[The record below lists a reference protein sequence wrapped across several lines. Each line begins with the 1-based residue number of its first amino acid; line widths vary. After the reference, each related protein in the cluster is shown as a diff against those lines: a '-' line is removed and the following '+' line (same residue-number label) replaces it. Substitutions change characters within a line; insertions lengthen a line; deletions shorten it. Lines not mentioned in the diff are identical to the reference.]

1 MKKKWWLLALSL
13 VLVLGGSWLASWIQT
28 AGGEVRVTDVRFAG
42 QDGRMLSGLL
52 YVPAGVTN
60 RTPAPGMLVMHGYIN
75 SRETQSGFAIEFAR
89 RGYVVLAMDMAG
101 HGFSEPIRGDLSRGA
116 YDGLR
121 FLASLPFVDPANIGV
136 EGHSMGGW
144 SVLAAADRAPD
155 LVKTVVL
162 VGSSSETLGAPK
174 ILADSKFNVGVIF
187 SRYDEFARLMWG
199 VDRAADIVKTEKLK
213 AAFGT
218 TEDVVPYR
226 LYGSF
231 ENETGRKLYIPNTTH
246 PGDHL
251 SREAI
256 GDAIDFV
263 QASIPAP
270 RPLDPANQIWPWKE
284 LGTALAFIGAVV
296 FMFALAG
303 LLLEVPYF
311 KELVRPLPRFSGAA
325 GPGWFVGAL
334 IATAIPALTFFRFQH
349 LGNAWIP
356 TSAFWPQSLTIGFM
370 VWALLNGAIAVALFI
385 VWHLVWGRRRQGSLG
400 AYGFS
405 TAGGRTGRWRYVG
418 RALLLAVT
426 VTAATHALLSL
437 VQWAFLVDFRFW
449 VVALKPMNWP
459 RFVIFLRFLV
469 PFAVYFF
476 IFSLVLHGQL
486 RLPEYGSEGRTL
498 FTWIVANAAVAVAG
512 LVVLVALQVGTLKL
526 TERLFFP
533 TEPLLGIV
541 AYQFLPLLTIASA
554 LSTYLFRKTGTVY
567 AGAFL
572 NALFVTWYIVAGQAI
587 QFAA

>member
-1 MKKKWWLLALSL
+1 
-13 VLVLGGSWLASWIQT
+13 
-28 AGGEVRVTDVRFAG
+28 
-42 QDGRMLSGLL
+42 
-52 YVPAGVTN
+52 
-60 RTPAPGMLVMHGYIN
+60 MHGYIN

-89 RGYVVLAMDMAG
+89 RGYVTLSMDMAG
-101 HGFSEPIRGDLSRGA
+101 HGYSEPIKGDLSRGA

-121 FLASLPFVDPANIGV
+121 FLASLPFVDPSNIGV

-144 SVLAAADRAPD
+144 SVLAAADRAPE

-162 VGSSSETLGAPK
+162 VGSSSETYGAPK
-174 ILADSKFNVGVIF
+174 LLPDPKFNVAVIF

-199 VDRAADIVKTEKLK
+199 VERATDIVKTEKLK

-231 ENETGRKLYIPNTTH
+231 QDETARKLYVPSTTH

-256 GDAIDFV
+256 GDAVDFV
-263 QASIPAP
+263 QASMPAP

-284 LGTALAFIGAVV
+284 LGTALGFVGAVL
-296 FMFALAG
+296 FMFALAR
-303 LLLEVPYF
+303 LLLDTPYF
-311 KELVRPLPRFSGAA
+311 KALVRPLPSRAGAA
-325 GPGWFVGAL
+325 GTGWIIGAL
-334 IATAIPALTFFRFQH
+334 ISTAIPALTFFRFQH
-349 LGNAWIP
+349 LGNQWIR

-370 VWALLNGAIAVALFI
+370 VWALLNALIALGLFV
-385 VWHLVWGRRRQGSLG
+385 VWHLVWGRKTGGGVG
-400 AYGFS
+400 AYGLATLGGS
-405 TAGGRTGRWRYVG
+405 LAGWRYIG
-418 RALLLAVT
+418 RALLLAMTVT
-426 VTAATHALLSL
+426 VATYAVLS
-437 VQWAFLVDFRFW
+437 VVHWAFLVDFRFW
-449 VVALKPMNWP
+449 VVALKLMNLQ
-459 RFVIFLRFLV
+459 RFLIFLRFLV
-469 PFAVYFF
+469 PFAVFF
-476 IFSLVLHGQL
+476 LIFGLVLHGQL
-486 RLPEYGSEGRTL
+486 RLREYAGEAKTL
-498 FTWIVANAAVAVAG
+498 LVWMLANAAISIGG
-512 LVVLVALQVGTLKL
+512 LSVLVALQVGTLKL

-541 AYQFLPLLTIASA
+541 AYQFLPLLAIASA

-587 QFAA
+587 QFAG